1 MFPVDLEVL
10 AVNEDAVFQ
19 YGMEVADWNDDGVIG
34 IIEVRSKEQ
43 LVELVADKDIKVLIV
58 FFMDNKYKDSF
69 SEFIS
74 FRPAP
79 HAFGMDN
86 EDNDMDKVLE
96 IILKT

>member
-1 MFPVDLEVL
+1 MFPVDLEVI

-19 YGMEVADWNDDGVIG
+19 YGMEVADRNDDGVIG
-34 IIEVRSKEQ
+34 LIEVGTKEQ
-43 LVELVADKDIKVLIV
+43 LVKLVADKDIKVLIV
-58 FFMDNKYKDSF
+58 FMDNKYKDSF

>member
-1 MFPVDLEVL
+1 MFPFDLEVV
-10 AVNEDAVFQ
+10 AVNENAVFQ
-19 YGMEVADWNDDGVIG
+19 YGMEVADRKDDGVIG
-34 IIEVRSKEQ
+34 LIEVCSKEQ
-43 LVELVADKDIKVLIV
+43 LAELVADKDIKVRIV
-58 FFMDNKYKDSF
+58 FMDNKYKDSF

-86 EDNDMDKVLE
+86 EDNDMDKILE

>member
-1 MFPVDLEVL
+1 
-10 AVNEDAVFQ
+10 
-19 YGMEVADWNDDGVIG
+19 
-34 IIEVRSKEQ
+34 
-43 LVELVADKDIKVLIV
+43 
-58 FFMDNKYKDSF
+58 MDNKYKDSF